1 MPTSNFN
8 TMQLLKEEILLKLTS
23 LTNSDAIK
31 MDLIA
36 TNLGNQRGFPITVQV
51 RIGERIV
58 YHGLLEGS
66 KPENDWWINRKVTV
80 LLLKQIQLCMK

>member
-51 RIGERIV
+51 RIGERKIGRAHV
-58 YHGLLEGS
+58 
-66 KPENDWWINRKVTV
+66 
-80 LLLKQIQLCMK
+80 